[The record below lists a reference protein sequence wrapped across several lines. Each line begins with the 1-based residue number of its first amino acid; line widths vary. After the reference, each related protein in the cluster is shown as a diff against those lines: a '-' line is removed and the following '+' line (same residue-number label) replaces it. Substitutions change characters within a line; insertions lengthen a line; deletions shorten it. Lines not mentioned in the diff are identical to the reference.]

1 MASHAQEVV
10 RKFCEL
16 CDWLMQTWQM
26 RRFLFDDNPNAEA
39 LRASRHAHFFY
50 RLQEALQE
58 SWLHQ
63 LAKLHDPAVQG
74 GQKSHI
80 NLSIS
85 YIVEYGN
92 WDAATKA
99 ALVDLQT
106 KMEVLAKPV
115 RDARNKILSHND
127 LAVLLASRELGSFE
141 PGEDGSYFDALK
153 DFASLVSQQ
162 VLGAPFVYDDLVK
175 NDVDVFLTDF
185 LRGVPNDRSKQEP
198 LS

>member
-1 MASHAQEVV
+1 MPAHAPEVV
-10 RKFCEL
+10 KLFCNL

-26 RRFLFDDNPNAEA
+26 RKFLFDENDDARA
-39 LRASRHAHFFY
+39 LREPRHEHFFY
-50 RLQEALQE
+50 RLQVILQE

-63 LAKLHDPAVQG
+63 LVKLHDPAIQG
-74 GQKSHI
+74 GQKGHI

-92 WDAATKA
+92 WDTETKES
-99 ALVDLQT
+99 LVELQT
-106 KMEVLAKPV
+106 KMEILAKPM

-141 PGEDGSYFDALK
+141 PGEDERYFDTLK
-153 DFASLVSQQ
+153 NFASLVSQQ
-162 VLGAPFVYDDLVK
+162 VLGLPYIYDDLVR

-185 LRGVPNDRSKQEP
+185 MRGMPK
-198 LS
+198 